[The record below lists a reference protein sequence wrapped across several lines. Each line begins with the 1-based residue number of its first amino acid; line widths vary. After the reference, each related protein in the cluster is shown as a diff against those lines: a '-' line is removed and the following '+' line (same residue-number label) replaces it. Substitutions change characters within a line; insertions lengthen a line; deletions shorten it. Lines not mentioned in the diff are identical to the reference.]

1 MQIKGKKKILVKPY
15 PLYEFTLVCGT
26 CGFIHISAPLPEK
39 AELQLLSRKCD
50 RCEATAKLAEKITP
64 APKVM
69 KITEVIKEVKK
80 KMATPAPKLQPKA
93 KKKARK

>member
-50 RCEATAKLAEKITP
+50 RCEATAKLLEKVAP
-64 APKVM
+64 APKV
-69 KITEVIKEVKK
+69 KIKEVIKELKK
-80 KMATPAPKLQPKA
+80 HIPAPAPKLQPKA